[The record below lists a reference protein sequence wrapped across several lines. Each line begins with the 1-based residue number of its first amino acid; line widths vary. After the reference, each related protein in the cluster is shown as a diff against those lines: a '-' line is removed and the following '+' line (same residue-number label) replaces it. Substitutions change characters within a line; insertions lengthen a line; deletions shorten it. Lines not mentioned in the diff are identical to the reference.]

1 MTLGGL
7 RHEAGERR
15 RRLSLLLLCCVQ
27 FMVVLDVTVVNVAL
41 PAIGEELSIRDGGLH
56 WVISAYAVVFGGF
69 LLVGGRAGDLLG
81 RRRVFLAGTAIFA
94 ASSLVCGLAW
104 SQEALLAGRVGQ
116 GLGSALVSPTA
127 FAILTASYAEG
138 PERTRALGAWGS
150 TNAAAA
156 AIGALLGGVLTETLG
171 WQAIFL
177 VNVPLA
183 AAALAV
189 APVLLAESRGRRRRL
204 DVGGA
209 SLVTLA
215 LVLLVYA
222 LSDAPRSGW
231 LTGRTAILV
240 ACALGALAVFALR
253 ERRSADPLLPRAAL
267 RSPRRRAAA
276 LAGFFHGGMMLS
288 TFLLLTLALQQV
300 LGLGAIE
307 TGLALLAVR
316 GTSLLWARVG
326 VRLVGRLGAPPVL
339 GAGMLAMCAGIAT
352 FTGIS
357 PDGSYA
363 GDVLPGLLVLG
374 LAIPFLFLSVSVVAT
389 AGVRSDDAGA
399 TSGLLS
405 TCQWVG
411 GALGVGLASTV
422 AGLGSGPELTA
433 AAGAIADGFWLPLG
447 LGVAGLVVAGRLLRR
462 G

>member
-1 MTLGGL
+1 MIETE
-7 RHEAGERR
+7 RHR
-15 RRLSLLLLCCVQ
+15 RRLGLLVLCCVQ

-41 PAIGEELSIRDGGLH
+41 PAIGADLSIRDGGVH
-56 WVISAYAVVFGGF
+56 WVISAYALVFGGF

-81 RRRVFLAGTAIFA
+81 RRRVFLAGTALFG
-94 ASSLVCGLAW
+94 ASSLVCGVAW
-104 SQEALLAGRVGQ
+104 SHEALLAGRVGQ

-127 FAILTASYAEG
+127 FAILTASYPEG
-138 PERTRALGAWGS
+138 PERTRALGVWGS
-150 TNAAAA
+150 TNGAAA
-156 AIGALLGGVLTETLG
+156 AIGALLGGALTETFG

-183 AAALAV
+183 AVALAV
-189 APVLLAESRGRRRRL
+189 APALLAESRGRRRRRL
-204 DVGGA
+204 DVAGA

-222 LSDAPRSGW
+222 VGDASRSGW
-231 LTGRTAILV
+231 LTGRV
-240 ACALGALAVFALR
+240 ALLAAGALGALAVFVLR

-267 RSPRRRAAA
+267 HSPRRRAAA

-307 TGLALLAVR
+307 AGLALLAVR
-316 GTSLLWARVG
+316 GTSLVWTQVG
-326 VRLVGRLGAPPVL
+326 VRLVGRIGAPAVL
-339 GAGMLAMCAGIAT
+339 AAGMVAMSTGIAT
-352 FTGIS
+352 FTGLS

-389 AGVRSDDAGA
+389 AGVGPDDAGA

-411 GALGVGLASTV
+411 GAIGVALASTV
-422 AGLGSGPELTA
+422 ARLGSEGNPTV

-447 LGVAGLVVAGRLLRR
+447 LGVAGLAVAARLLRR
-462 G
+462 A